1 MSYTTLRR
9 ALLTVSV
16 MAFATP
22 AFADIKIGIGIP
34 ATGPNAAFG
43 EQIKRGVDQAV
54 ADINAKGGLNG
65 EKIVTV
71 VGDDRSDPKEGVS
84 VANKFISEDVKFVI
98 GHFNSG
104 VSIPASREYAD
115 GGILMISPAS
125 TNPDLTD
132 KGGWN
137 VFRTCGRDDQQGKVA
152 GDYIV
157 ANLKSKRVA
166 VIHDKT
172 PYGKG
177 LADETRK
184 AMKAGGVA
192 DVFYDGINVGEKD
205 YSALISRLKQLKTDY
220 LYFGGLYAEAGLLI
234 RQMRDQGLKTVM
246 ISGDGIVSNELGSV
260 AGTGVIGTLMTFAP
274 DPRKNAL
281 AADVVKTFRDKGVD
295 PEAYVLVSYAAM
307 QVVAQAV
314 TQAQSADPKKVA
326 ETIRAGG
333 SFETVTGNL
342 SFDSKGD
349 IKQLGYVIYEW
360 GKDADG
366 KITYAEKETTGAV
379 PAKPKGK

>member
-1 MSYTTLRR
+1 MITRR
-9 ALLTVSV
+9 IGLSLSLLALLVAS
-16 MAFATP
+16 P
-22 AFADIKIGIGIP
+22 AFADVKIGIGIP
-34 ATGPNAAFG
+34 STGPNAAFG

-54 ADINAKGGLNG
+54 ADINAKGGING
-65 EKIVTV
+65 EKIVTI

-84 VANKFISEDVKFVI
+84 VANKFISEDVKFVV

-125 TNPDLTD
+125 TNPELTD

-152 GDYIV
+152 GEYIV
-157 ANLKSKRVA
+157 QNFKAKRIA

-177 LADETRK
+177 LADETLK
-184 AMKAGGVA
+184 TMTAGGVKE
-192 DVFYDGINVGEKD
+192 VIYDGINVGEKD
-205 YSALISRLKQLKTDY
+205 YSALISRLKQLKADY

-246 ISGDGIVSNELGSV
+246 ISGDGIVSNELASV
-260 AGTGVIGTLMTFAP
+260 AGSGVIGTLMTFAP
-274 DPRKNAL
+274 DPRKNPS
-281 AADVVKTFRDKGVD
+281 AADVVKTFKDKGID

-307 QVVAQAV
+307 QVIAQAA
-314 TQAQSADPKKVA
+314 TQAKSNDPRKVA
-326 ETIRAGG
+326 DAIHSGNA
-333 SFETVTGNL
+333 FDTVTGSL

-360 GKDADG
+360 NKTGDG
-366 KITYAEKETTGAV
+366 KITYAEKDIAS
-379 PAKPKGK
+379 APKSKTN

>member
-1 MSYTTLRR
+1 MTRR
-9 ALLTVSV
+9 FGLSLSLLALLAAS
-16 MAFATP
+16 P
-22 AFADIKIGIGIP
+22 AFADVKIGIGIP
-34 ATGPNAAFG
+34 STGPNAAFG

-54 ADINAKGGLNG
+54 ADINAKGGING
-65 EKIVTV
+65 EKIVTI

-84 VANKFISEDVKFVI
+84 VANKFISEDVKFVV

-152 GDYIV
+152 GEYISQHF
-157 ANLKSKRVA
+157 KDKRVA

-177 LADETRK
+177 LADETLK
-184 AMKAGGVA
+184 TMNVGGVKE
-192 DVFYDGINVGEKD
+192 VFYDGINVGEKD
-205 YSALISRLKQLKTDY
+205 YSALISRLKQLKADY

-246 ISGDGIVSNELGSV
+246 ISGDGIVSNELASV
-260 AGTGVIGTLMTFAP
+260 AGSGVIGTLMTFAP
-274 DPRKNAL
+274 DPRKNPS
-281 AADVVKTFRDKGVD
+281 AADVVKTFKDKGID

-307 QVVAQAV
+307 QVIAQA
-314 TQAQSADPKKVA
+314 AIEAKSNEPRKVA
-326 ETIRAGG
+326 DIIHSGKA
-333 SFETVTGNL
+333 FDTVTGAL
-342 SFDSKGD
+342 SFDNKGD

-360 GKDADG
+360 NKNSDG
-366 KITYAEKETTGAV
+366 KITYAEKETA
-379 PAKPKGK
+379 AAPKTKTN

>member
-1 MSYTTLRR
+1 MRLPILVA
-9 ALLTVSV
+9 ALL
-16 MAFATP
+16 FASP
-22 AFADIKIGIGIP
+22 AFADVKIGIGIP

-54 ADINAKGGLNG
+54 ADINAQGGLNG
-65 EKIVTV
+65 EKIVTT

-84 VANKFISEDVKFVI
+84 VANKFISEDVKFVV

-152 GDYIV
+152 GEYIV
-157 ANLKSKRVA
+157 KNFKDRRVA
-166 VIHDKT
+166 IVHDKT

-184 AMKAGGVA
+184 TMNAGGVKE
-192 DVFYDGINVGEKD
+192 VFYDGINVGEKD

-220 LYFGGLYAEAGLLI
+220 FYFGGLYAEAGLLI

-246 ISGDGIVSNELGSV
+246 ISGDGIVSSELASV
-260 AGTGVIGTLMTFAP
+260 AGTGVLGTLMTFAP
-274 DPRKNAL
+274 DPRKNAS
-281 AADVVKTFRDKGVD
+281 AAEVVKKFNDKGID

-307 QVVAQAV
+307 QVIAQAA
-314 TQAQSADPKKVA
+314 QEAQSVDPKKVA
-326 ETIRAGG
+326 ELIRSGKQ
-333 SFETVTGNL
+333 FDTVTGQL
-342 SFDSKGD
+342 SFDAKGD
-349 IKQLGYVIYEW
+349 IKQLGYVMYEW
-360 GKDADG
+360 VKDADG
-366 KITYAEKETTGAV
+366 KITYHEKEETGSV
-379 PAKPKGK
+379 PSKKQM